1 VADVATLESK
11 IKSLQDA
18 IKSRSSGGSFSRRG
32 VDGLMPLGGS
42 DYLIKVTE
50 QKIEN
55 AKAAGDQA
63 ALENEQRIYRNLI
76 SERLAQE
83 RAIAERQTELEQ
95 LQKDLETAKA
105 QQAQQDSAKGQT
117 ADSQVQNNASTQ
129 QSGTPLTEQEKKNL
143 ANDKSGQTASTVNQT
158 QDPTATSKQNTQSVT
173 GKSEASFS
181 NDTAQTNAGS
191 SVISAGAS
199 GNPSSQSVGAQK
211 TPVNK
216 LHDYTSYTYRITLFF
231 LTSKDFN
238 DLTANPSGF
247 EPRYSLISS
256 SGGYATTIG
265 DLVAQETRTGQS
277 ANYSQTLRHPDFQ
290 TDFFIDNLSMETV
303 VGLNAKNKASNAIE
317 INFTIT
323 EPYGL
328 SLLDR
333 LLSACETSEDR
344 NPNYATQ
351 PYLLQIDLLAS
362 PTDDMLFSQVNVKDN
377 LIDRKRMAIKLLEM
391 KIKPT
396 ASGSTYACR
405 AIPFNH
411 SAFDETTAP
420 VPVPLNVVAK
430 TVGDFFSNTDDQA
443 QMFTGELK
451 ANEERLEAEIEKW
464 IKSQNTRRDDTY
476 YGFRTPTAAEI
487 AEQRKSIA
495 KALIYNAGSFTA
507 AYNRYM
513 EEVATKAKITL
524 FPPTKISFTMP
535 KEIATSNIV
544 DQLAQSSD
552 SQFGDRNKGVGNTA
566 DPDFKNKLTFPIN
579 AGTNVIEV
587 IDQVLGKSDYIKNQI
602 NTKNKVENDAEAKD
616 EYANQGERAVDK
628 PSAKNIKW
636 YKIIPTVE
644 LKDFDM
650 VRNNYSKTVNYAI
663 VPYTTANAYH
673 PNFPKTRGTDVASQV
688 VREYNYVYTGK
699 NQDVLRVD
707 IDFDTAY
714 YTQISTYRDQ
724 VARGGT
730 NRFGDQGNFA
740 DTLQSTDGQS
750 TATVTP
756 QTTEVKGFDA
766 RSNSMNTATNPAE
779 KLVGDLK
786 TSLYTKS
793 RGDNLNIKLQITG
806 DPDFIKQDDIYYNP
820 RSLEYSQIIANRSKT
835 PIVNNGPLTGQIL
848 FDSEQVYVRLNF
860 LNAVDINDNI
870 GITNKQETLQNG
882 RTTNGSFS
890 GIYKVLT
897 VSNEFNRGQFTQT
910 LDLVR
915 MPDELPKTPEQ
926 KSQSV
931 SNAGNKSNSTE
942 DQDALAKKNIFANP
956 TIPAAEPAPT
966 QAALPTETPTQP
978 SQVAQQSTPLTFA
991 QAFRQARRDFGDK
1004 PGGSFEW
1011 RGKLYQTNYR
1021 NEPYVA
1027 NPTPVYPGN

>member
-1 VADVATLESK
+1 MAT
-11 IKSLQDA
+11 
-18 IKSRSSGGSFSRRG
+18 
-32 VDGLMPLGGS
+32 
-42 DYLIKVTE
+42 
-50 QKIEN
+50 N
-55 AKAAGDQA
+55 
-63 ALENEQRIYRNLI
+63 
-76 SERLAQE
+76 
-83 RAIAERQTELEQ
+83 LEQ
-95 LQKDLETAKA
+95 LQAERARLLAEEEALQREFGSGRGGKEFLTGAKLE
-105 QQAQQDSAKGQT
+105 DWERRS
-117 ADSQVQNNASTQ
+117 
-129 QSGTPLTEQEKKNL
+129 L
-143 ANDKSGQTASTVNQT
+143 ANDKALRQVNYQIRTETGQISSQGQTSDSQIQNQSTPKQAGTPLSDLQKTNLENDRSGQTAATVNQT
-158 QDPTATSKQNTQSVT
+158 QDPSATNKQNNQPVTQT
-173 GKSEASFS
+173 TKSEASFTS
-181 NDTAQTNAGS
+181 DTKQTNASS
-191 SVISAGAS
+191 SVISSNAS
-199 GNPSSQSVGAQK
+199 GNNTAQSSPLQK
-211 TPVNK
+211 PPGNK

-231 LTSKDFN
+231 LTAKDFN
-238 DLTANPSGF
+238 NLTANPSGF
-247 EPRYSLISS
+247 VPRYSLISS
-256 SGGYATTIG
+256 SGGYATTPQ
-265 DLVAQETRTGQS
+265 DLQRTGS
-277 ANYSQTLRHPDFQ
+277 SNVDQTLRHPDFQ
-290 TDFFIDNLSMETV
+290 TDFFIDNLSIETI
-303 VGLNAKNKASNAIE
+303 VGLNAKNKASNAID
-317 INFTIT
+317 ITFTIT

-351 PYLLQIDLLAS
+351 PYLLQIDLLSS

-377 LIDRKRMAIKLLEM
+377 LIDRKRIAIKLIEM
-391 KIKPT
+391 KIKPA
-396 ASGSTYACR
+396 ASGSTYSCR

-443 QMFTGELK
+443 QMFAGELQ

-464 IKSQNTRRDDTY
+464 IKSQSTRSDNTY
-476 YGFRTPTAAEI
+476 YGSRTPTAAEI

-495 KALIYNAGSFTA
+495 KAIIYNTGSFTA

-513 EEVATKAKITL
+513 EEVANKAKITQ

-552 SQFGDRNKGVGNTA
+552 TQFGDRNKGFNNTA
-566 DPDFKNKLTFPIN
+566 DPDFKNKLTYPIN
-579 AGTNVIEV
+579 AGTNIIEV
-587 IDQVLGKSDYIKNQI
+587 IDQVLGKSDYVKNQI

-616 EYANQGERAVDK
+616 EYANQGERVVDT

-663 VPYTTANAYH
+663 VPYITANAYH

-688 VREYNYVYTGK
+688 VREYNYLYTGK

-730 NRFGDQGNFA
+730 NRFGDPGNFSE
-740 DTLQSTDGQS
+740 TLQSTDGKP
-750 TATVTP
+750 TATITP

-786 TSLYTKS
+786 NSLYTRS

-820 RSLEYSQIIANRSKT
+820 RSIEYSQVISNRSKT
-835 PIVNNGPLTGQIL
+835 PIVRDGPLAGQIL
-848 FDSEQVYVRLNF
+848 FDSEQVYVKLNF
-860 LNAVDINDNI
+860 LNAVDINDSI
-870 GITNKQETLQNG
+870 GITNKQEVLRNG

-897 VSNEFNRGQFTQT
+897 VSNEFSRGKFTQT
-910 LDLVR
+910 LDLIR
-915 MPDELPKTPEQ
+915 MPDELTGIPEQ

-931 SNAGNKSNSTE
+931 SNVSNSTE
-942 DQDALAKKNIFANP
+942 DKDALAKKNIFANP
-956 TIPAAEPAPT
+956 VIPGPPATPT
-966 QAALPTETPTQP
+966 AVETPSQP
-978 SQVAQQSTPLTFA
+978 SDVSQQNQSLTFA
-991 QAFRQARRDFGDK
+991 QAFRQARSDFGNK

>member
-1 VADVATLESK
+1 MATIDDLR
-11 IKSLQDA
+11 A
-18 IKSRSSGGSFSRRG
+18 
-32 VDGLMPLGGS
+32 
-42 DYLIKVTE
+42 
-50 QKIEN
+50 
-55 AKAAGDQA
+55 
-63 ALENEQRIYRNLI
+63 QRDK
-76 SERLAQE
+76 LAQE
-83 RAIAERQTELEQ
+83 YEAIQAEYSSGKNFLTGAAETDREAR
-95 LQKDLETAKA
+95 ETAKFRELSAVNKQIRIETGQDAA
-105 QQAQQDSAKGQT
+105 QGQT
-117 ADSQVQNNASTQ
+117 AGSRIQNDPTAQ
-129 QSGTPLTEQEKKNL
+129 QSGTPLTDQEKNNL
-143 ANDKSGQTASTVNQT
+143 ANDKSGQSAAVVNQS
-158 QDPTATSKQNTQSVT
+158 QDPAAANKQNNQPVIPAT
-173 GKSEASFS
+173 KSEADFS
-181 NDTAQTNAGS
+181 GDTGQSGAGS
-191 SVISAGAS
+191 SVVSSNAS
-199 GNPSSQSVGAQK
+199 GNNTAQSAPLLKPPG
-211 TPVNK
+211 NK

-231 LTSKDFN
+231 LTAKDFN
-238 DLTANPSGF
+238 NLTANPSGF
-247 EPRYSLISS
+247 NPRYSLISS
-256 SGGYATTIG
+256 SGGYANTLQ
-265 DLVAQETRTGQS
+265 DLQRAGRSSVD
-277 ANYSQTLRHPDFQ
+277 QTLRHPDFQ
-290 TDFFIDNLSMETV
+290 TDFFIDNLSMETI
-303 VGLNAKNKASNAIE
+303 VGLNAKNKASNAID
-317 INFTIT
+317 ITFTIT

-351 PYLLQIDLLAS
+351 PYLLQIDLLSSA
-362 PTDDMLFSQVNVKDN
+362 TDEMLFSQVNAKDN
-377 LIDRKRMAIKLLEM
+377 LIDRKRIAIKLIEM

-396 ASGSTYACR
+396 ASGSTYSCR

-411 SAFDETTAP
+411 SAFDEITAP

-443 QMFTGELK
+443 QMFAGELK

-464 IKSQNTRRDDTY
+464 LQSQRSARTDTTY
-476 YGFRTPTAAEI
+476 YGSRAPTAAEI
-487 AEQRKSIA
+487 AEQKKAIA
-495 KALIYNAGSFTA
+495 KAIIYNTGSFTA

-513 EEVATKAKITL
+513 EEVASKAKITQ

-552 SQFGDRNKGVGNTA
+552 TQFGDRNKGFNNTA
-566 DPDFKNKLTFPIN
+566 DPDFKNKLTYPIN
-579 AGTNVIEV
+579 AGTNLIEV

-616 EYANQGERAVDK
+616 EYANQGERAADT

-644 LKDFDM
+644 LKDFDV

-663 VPYTTANAYH
+663 VPYTTANSYH

-688 VREYNYVYTGK
+688 VREYNYLYTGK

-724 VARGGT
+724 VARSGT
-730 NRFGDQGNFA
+730 NRFGDPGNFSE
-740 DTLQSTDGQS
+740 TLQSTDGKP
-750 TATVTP
+750 TATITP

-766 RSNSMNTATNPAE
+766 RSNSMNTASNPAE

-786 TSLYTKS
+786 QSLYTRS

-820 RSLEYSQIIANRSKT
+820 RSIEYSQIVSNRSKT
-835 PIVNNGPLTGQIL
+835 PIVRDGPLAGQIL
-848 FDSEQVYVRLNF
+848 FDSEQVYVKLNF
-860 LNAVDINDNI
+860 LNAVDINDSI
-870 GITNKQETLQNG
+870 GITNKQEILQNG

-897 VSNEFNRGQFTQT
+897 VSNEFSRGQFTQT
-910 LDLVR
+910 LDLIR
-915 MPDELPKTPEQ
+915 MPDELPKVPEQ

-931 SNAGNKSNSTE
+931 SNKTNTTE
-942 DQDALAKKNIFANP
+942 DKDALAKKNIFANP
-956 TIPAAEPAPT
+956 VIPAAAPAPT
-966 QAALPTETPTQP
+966 AVETPEQP
-978 SQVAQQSTPLTFA
+978 SDVAQASQPLTFA

-1021 NEPYVA
+1021 NEPFVA